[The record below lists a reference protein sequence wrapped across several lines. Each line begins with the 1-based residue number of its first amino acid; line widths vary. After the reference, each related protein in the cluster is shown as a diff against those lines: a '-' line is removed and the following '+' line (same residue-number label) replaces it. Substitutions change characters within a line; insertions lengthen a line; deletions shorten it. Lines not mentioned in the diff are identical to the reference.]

1 LAKAERAG
9 TDSYTYPIGT
19 LVYYGPD
26 DQTVT
31 KMVASVLPEEGADLI
46 SKRWYGEG
54 ITQDLQVLAEVGQ
67 FFKSQQVQKVV
78 MTGNIAGC
86 PHEEGIDYPE
96 GEDCP
101 YCPFWRDKPADT
113 EN

>member
-1 LAKAERAG
+1 MANPEGAS
-9 TDSYTYPIGT
+9 TNSYTYPIGT

-31 KMVASVLPEEGADLI
+31 KIVASVLPEEGADLI

-54 ITQDLQVLAEVGQ
+54 ITLNPHVISEVGW
-67 FFKSQQVQKVV
+67 FFKSHQVQKVV
-78 MTGNIAGC
+78 MTGGVAGC

-101 YCPFWRDKPADT
+101 QCPFWRDKAG
-113 EN
+113 EAER